1 MLEVE
6 LKVSLAD
13 LSTDQIRDSAEK
25 IGFQVKKRLREIDM
39 YFNGNERDFRD
50 TDEALR
56 LRSCQDLSNGGPAQV
71 FITYKGPKQ
80 DKVSSTRTEFETS
93 VGELSTMRKLLE
105 ALGYQPMYSVDKTR
119 TELCSGQVTLCL
131 DCIEGLGNYLELEIL
146 AESEDQ
152 KDSAV
157 QKLLSLLD
165 LLQVPRDNMT
175 RKSYLELLYFP
186 ER

>member
-6 LKVSLAD
+6 LKASLVN

-25 IGFQVKKRLREIDM
+25 IGFQVKKRL
-39 YFNGNERDFRD
+39 RDFRD

-93 VGELSTMRKLLE
+93 VGELFTMRKLLE

-119 TELCSGQVTLCL
+119 TELCSGQITLCL
-131 DCIEGLGNYLELEIL
+131 DCVEGLGNYLELEIL
-146 AESEDQ
+146 AESEVQ
-152 KDSAV
+152 RDSAV